1 VKVRLS
7 LVAVVLMLT
16 SAPAAAEWQFKP
28 FLGVVFAANTTFID
42 LEKAVGNAHA
52 AAGVT
57 TLLIG
62 NTFGIEADLGTA
74 PGFFHSGDQRL
85 VVRSNVTTLTG
96 NVVVA
101 LPRQRTE
108 YTLRP
113 YVVAGGGLMHANSED
128 FFGAVSIGSTLP
140 AVDIGGGVTG
150 FLTERLGVNW
160 EARYF
165 HSLGSRDQHSGV
177 SFGPEQL
184 SFWRAS
190 MALAIRY

>member
-1 VKVRLS
+1 VKVRLP
-7 LVAVVLMLT
+7 LVAVLLVLAG
-16 SAPAAAEWQFKP
+16 SVPAAAEWQFKP
-28 FLGVVFAANTTFID
+28 FLGVVFAADTTFID
-42 LEKAVGNAHA
+42 LEKAVGDVHA

-113 YVVAGGGLMHANSED
+113 Y
-128 FFGAVSIGSTLP
+128 F
-140 AVDIGGGVTG
+140 GGGVTG
-150 FLTERLGVNW
+150 FLTARLGLNW
-160 EARYF
+160 DARYF
-165 HSLGSRDQHSGV
+165 HSLGSRDQHNGV

-190 MALAIRY
+190 MAVAIRY